1 MIENIKVDII
11 YFMTAT
17 DFEFEF
23 NLGGCCRMRLL
34 NDKVSDKKS
43 FVNSLARAVS
53 RSQII
58 IGVGPLFGEDGLI
71 ATTAAAISHPLQVV
85 NNKAYGIASEEK
97 IEVIEG
103 AVPLVTGEGY
113 FGGSIIESGNQS
125 IILLTE
131 NRTVRKSIMKTL
143 VHPYIE
149 DMCIMQSTDRT
160 GSSVIPEKKPPVL
173 ASQDVIKEDISS
185 HSEQDY
191 EAEQGEE
198 NGETFEQENIESPA
212 ETSSDTEPRQEIPE
226 EAEVKEEPEVA
237 EPAQDEEHNIEFDF
251 SGSDEDGKDEAKSEI
266 SSEIEQDSEEMYF
279 MPEED
284 DEDEAYEPI
293 SSKKKGKGLNIAI
306 FVLCILLL
314 VVVFAICYF
323 LIFMPLI
330 GGVSTTEY
338 FKEIFSTVSKV

>member
-34 NDKVSDKKS
+34 NDKVNEKKS

-71 ATTAAAISHPLQVV
+71 ATTAAAISHSLQVV
-85 NNKAYGIASEEK
+85 NNKAYGIASDEK

-113 FGGSIIESGNQS
+113 FGGCIIESGNQS

-131 NRTVRKSIMKTL
+131 NRTVRKAIMKTL

-149 DMCIMQSTDRT
+149 DMCIMMSAERT
-160 GSSVIPEKKPPVL
+160 GSSII
-173 ASQDVIKEDISS
+173 QDVKPAVTEPEVSPEETPVTDGRV
-185 HSEQDY
+185 EEEAK
-191 EAEQGEE
+191 EAEPQ
-198 NGETFEQENIESPA
+198 PA
-212 ETSSDTEPRQEIPE
+212 EETEPEAAE
-226 EAEVKEEPEVA
+226 EAEPEVTKEAGEETENTDKAEPEPDA
-237 EPAQDEEHNIEFDF
+237 EHNVEIEFYEPD
-251 SGSDEDGKDEAKSEI
+251 KEI
-266 SSEIEQDSEEMYF
+266 SEAEEEISGEIEQNPEEIYF
-279 MPEED
+279 MPEEEEED
-284 DEDEAYEPI
+284 DGEPQGK
-293 SSKKKGKGLNIAI
+293 KKKGNGLNITI
-306 FVLCILLL
+306 LIVCILLL
-314 VVVFAICYF
+314 ITVFAICYF
-323 LIFMPLI
+323 LFFLPMI
-330 GGVSTTEY
+330 GGMSTSEY
-338 FKEIFSTVSKV
+338 FKEIFSTASSV